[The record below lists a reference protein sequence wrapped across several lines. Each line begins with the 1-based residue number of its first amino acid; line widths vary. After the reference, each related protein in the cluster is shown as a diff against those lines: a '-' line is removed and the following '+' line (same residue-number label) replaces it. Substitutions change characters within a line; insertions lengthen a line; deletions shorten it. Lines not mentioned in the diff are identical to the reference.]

1 MKLSLTTS
9 GLLDPK
15 RLDSWIPEKR
25 RAIRK
30 AVEAGM
36 KSAGREIAQ
45 TLQARM
51 QFAFKVRKAGF
62 VRSMRHK
69 LYAGSPAKFPALMI
83 GSRIPW
89 LGIHTRGGT
98 IGGRMLIPLLPEHQR
113 LGRKAFRRVI
123 DGLMRT
129 GNAFFIQKNGKVI
142 LMAEV
147 IKENAAELRRFKR
160 AERRP
165 PALTNR
171 LQALFGQSRRS
182 RSQASA
188 SLTLGPASTRRRGD
202 ATGVDRL
209 RQGRGTGVRQ
219 RQITCAHRVGQPAC
233 RVLRLRRSIQ
243 KQRGKAFE
251 LQAAGRDAGIG
262 SGALT
267 ARRAVARDVGAT
279 IGQQDDHRRRSPSA
293 DSGSQGHR
301 RIDAARQRRATSA
314 RQPGQAAF
322 STHQ

>member
-9 GLLDPK
+9 GLLDPNS
-15 RLDSWIPEKR
+15 LDSWIPEKR

-45 TLQARM
+45 TVQARM
-51 QFAFKVRKAGF
+51 QSAFKVRKSSF

-89 LGIHTRGGT
+89 LGIHARGGT

-160 AERRP
+160 AERGRTGAKSIKRGQEIP
-165 PALTNR
+165 IAVLVPMVTLRGR
-171 LQALFGQSRRS
+171 LDLPGIV
-182 RSQASA
+182 RSQLPKLAS
-188 SLTLGPASTRRRGD
+188 SILQQLTKHGL
-202 ATGVDRL
+202 
-209 RQGRGTGVRQ
+209 
-219 RQITCAHRVGQPAC
+219 
-233 RVLRLRRSIQ
+233 
-243 KQRGKAFE
+243 
-251 LQAAGRDAGIG
+251 
-262 SGALT
+262 
-267 ARRAVARDVGAT
+267 
-279 IGQQDDHRRRSPSA
+279 
-293 DSGSQGHR
+293 
-301 RIDAARQRRATSA
+301 
-314 RQPGQAAF
+314 
-322 STHQ
+322 

>member
-36 KSAGREIAQ
+36 KSAGKEIAQ
-45 TLQARM
+45 TVQARM
-51 QFAFKVRKAGF
+51 MSVFKVRKAGF

-69 LYAGSPAKFPALMI
+69 LYAGSPEKFPALLI
-83 GSRIPW
+83 GSKIPW

-142 LMAEV
+142 LMAEA
-147 IKENAAELRRFKR
+147 IKENASELRRFKR
-160 AERRP
+160 AERGRSGAKSIKRGQEIP
-165 PALTNR
+165 IAVLVPTVTLRGR
-171 LQALFGQSRRS
+171 LDLPGIV
-182 RSQASA
+182 RSQLPKLSA
-188 SLTLGPASTRRRGD
+188 S
-202 ATGVDRL
+202 
-209 RQGRGTGVRQ
+209 
-219 RQITCAHRVGQPAC
+219 I
-233 RVLRLRRSIQ
+233 
-243 KQRGKAFE
+243 
-251 LQAAGRDAGIG
+251 LQQ
-262 SGALT
+262 LN
-267 ARRAVARDVGAT
+267 
-279 IGQQDDHRRRSPSA
+279 
-293 DSGSQGHR
+293 
-301 RIDAARQRRATSA
+301 
-314 RQPGQAAF
+314 
-322 STHQ
+322 THGL

>member
-36 KSAGREIAQ
+36 KLAGREIAQ
-45 TLQARM
+45 TVQARM
-51 QFAFKVRKAGF
+51 QSAFKVRKAGF

-160 AERRP
+160 AERGRTGAKSIKRGQEIP
-165 PALTNR
+165 IAVLVPMVTLRGR
-171 LQALFGQSRRS
+171 LDLPGIV
-182 RSQASA
+182 RSQLPK
-188 SLTLGPASTRRRGD
+188 LTS
-202 ATGVDRL
+202 
-209 RQGRGTGVRQ
+209 
-219 RQITCAHRVGQPAC
+219 
-233 RVLRLRRSIQ
+233 SI
-243 KQRGKAFE
+243 
-251 LQAAGRDAGIG
+251 LQQ
-262 SGALT
+262 LT
-267 ARRAVARDVGAT
+267 IHGL
-279 IGQQDDHRRRSPSA
+279 
-293 DSGSQGHR
+293 
-301 RIDAARQRRATSA
+301 
-314 RQPGQAAF
+314 
-322 STHQ
+322 

>member
-160 AERRP
+160 AER
-165 PALTNR
+165 NR
-171 LQALFGQSRRS
+171 TGAKSIKRGQEIPIAVLVPMVTLRGRLDLPGIV
-182 RSQASA
+182 RSQLPK
-188 SLTLGPASTRRRGD
+188 LTS
-202 ATGVDRL
+202 
-209 RQGRGTGVRQ
+209 
-219 RQITCAHRVGQPAC
+219 
-233 RVLRLRRSIQ
+233 SI
-243 KQRGKAFE
+243 
-251 LQAAGRDAGIG
+251 LQQ
-262 SGALT
+262 LT
-267 ARRAVARDVGAT
+267 IHGL
-279 IGQQDDHRRRSPSA
+279 
-293 DSGSQGHR
+293 
-301 RIDAARQRRATSA
+301 
-314 RQPGQAAF
+314 
-322 STHQ
+322 